1 MPGNSPTNL
10 PRHFSQEQLQGLI
23 ENIGKAR
30 ADSGLPP
37 VEFKEVAQ
45 ATATP
50 VWAAIVA
57 DKDEI
62 GGQYL
67 EDCAIAPIDNTPN
80 PFADGVMS
88 YALDADKAEKLWVKT
103 EELLNAKGVYT
114 WQ

>member
-1 MPGNSPTNL
+1 M
-10 PRHFSQEQLQGLI
+10 
-23 ENIGKAR
+23 
-30 ADSGLPP
+30 
-37 VEFKEVAQ
+37 EFKEVAQ